1 MTGET
6 SDGPS
11 LSRRRGRRRVPFG
24 GSGVGP
30 VAEMRYVWSGLERW

>member
-1 MTGET
+1 MAGET
-6 SDGPS
+6 SDRRS
-11 LSRRRGRRRVPFG
+11 LSRRRGVPCG

>member
-6 SDGPS
+6 SDRPS
-11 LSRRRGRRRVPFG
+11 LSRRGRRRRVPYG

-30 VAEMRYVWSGLERW
+30 VAAMRYVWSGLERW

>member
-6 SDGPS
+6 SDRPS
-11 LSRRRGRRRVPFG
+11 LSRRRVPCG